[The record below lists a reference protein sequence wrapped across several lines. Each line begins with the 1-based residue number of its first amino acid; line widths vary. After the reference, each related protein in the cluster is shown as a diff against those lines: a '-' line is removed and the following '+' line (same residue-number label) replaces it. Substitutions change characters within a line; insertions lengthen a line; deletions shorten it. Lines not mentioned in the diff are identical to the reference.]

1 MVFVLR
7 RLPASRVFAAAVGLI
22 AIAIVAA
29 VFLVLDDVPATI
41 PALLLLVPIALSSA
55 LSGWR
60 IAVPIAIVAA
70 GVFALAFLPPVGSI
84 RIALAEDVFV
94 LGAFIFVAVMVGAL
108 TDSRRSAS
116 DNAMLDEGRAVLL
129 RGVSHDL
136 RNPLHTIRTV
146 SSDLLDESI
155 THDDAT
161 RAQLLG
167 LVVRETDRL
176 DRIVGNLLSVSQVDA
191 GALLPRLVSESV
203 DDLVFR
209 CVGRF
214 NRLGIENVATDI
226 EPDLPDVIA
235 DAVQID
241 QVLTNLIENALRYAP
256 PGSDVVVEARA
267 AGQYV
272 EIAVAD
278 SGPGFSDA
286 ARANA
291 GRPLPRS
298 AVRSAGSNS
307 TGLGLTVCTAIV
319 KAHAGTIA
327 VRDATTHGARV
338 SFTLPI
344 ET

>member
-41 PALLLLVPIALSSA
+41 PALLLLAPIPLSSA

-94 LGAFIFVAVMVGAL
+94 LGALIFVAVMVGAL
-108 TDSRRSAS
+108 MDSRRSAS

-191 GALLPRLVSESV
+191 GALLPRLVSES
-203 DDLVFR
+203 
-209 CVGRF
+209 GR
-214 NRLGIENVATDI
+214 RSRIPLRR
-226 EPDLPDVIA
+226 P
-235 DAVQID
+235 VQ
-241 QVLTNLIENALRYAP
+241 P
-256 PGSDVVVEARA
+256 PGNRER
-267 AGQYV
+267 
-272 EIAVAD
+272 
-278 SGPGFSDA
+278 
-286 ARANA
+286 R
-291 GRPLPRS
+291 
-298 AVRSAGSNS
+298 
-307 TGLGLTVCTAIV
+307 
-319 KAHAGTIA
+319 H
-327 VRDATTHGARV
+327 
-338 SFTLPI
+338 
-344 ET
+344 